1 MSIFMTVTSYA
12 EVLEVR
18 AGRVAMVA
26 PASTRPAVSPGN
38 SSSKACWPRARKPVD
53 VPRLRHSAKRCVAAR
68 KARRAPPPRPRH
80 GRRQHASGEQ
90 PGLPPRAPRPGHSLR
105 CASEPPRVL
114 PWQIGSAWL
123 PEIANRALDVGRRT
137 AEVSTAGAPGASS
150 STYAP
155 GRSTRAAAARRN
167 SENTECRVTRL
178 HRVDV
183 GEVGELLGLPAR
195 CAFATPSSVS
205 TGSTAWR

>member
-18 AGRVAMVA
+18 AGSVAMVA
-26 PASTRPAVSPGN
+26 PASTRPAVSPGEQLLQGLLAAREKARGCAATAALRETVRRGTE
-38 SSSKACWPRARKPVD
+38 SSSRSTTTT
-53 VPRLRHSAKRCVAAR
+53 SA
-68 KARRAPPPRPRH
+68 
-80 GRRQHASGEQ
+80 
-90 PGLPPRAPRPGHSLR
+90 APRPGHSLR

-167 SENTECRVTRL
+167 SENTQCGVTRL